1 MSHLDDVEF
10 AINPDPRCP
19 CVLLL
24 DTSGSMDGASI
35 EALNRGLQVFQE
47 DVAQSELARRRVEVA
62 IVTFGNGGVRQIQD
76 FITVDNFYPPV
87 LSAGGDTPMGA
98 AINLALDMLS
108 ARKAQYKANGI
119 AYYRPWIFMVTDGV
133 PTDSWG
139 TAAQRVRTEDANKS
153 VAFFTVAVEGAD
165 TQTLAQIAPPARKP
179 VKLQGLKFAEMFVW
193 LSRSQQRVSS
203 SKPGENVG
211 LPPVDGWTV
220 V

>member
-10 AINPDPRCP
+10 AMNPDPRCP

-24 DTSGSMDGASI
+24 DTSWSMNGDSI
-35 EALNRGLQVFQE
+35 DAMNQGLQAFQY
-47 DVAQSELARRRVEVA
+47 DVSQHDLARRRVEVA
-62 IVTFGNGGVRQIQD
+62 IVTFGNGGVQTLQD
-76 FITVDNFYPPV
+76 FVTADKFYPPV

-108 ARKAQYKANGI
+108 ARKAQYKANAI
-119 AYYRPWIFMVTDGV
+119 AYYRPWVFMVTDGA
-133 PTDSWG
+133 PTDSWQ
-139 TAAQRVRTEDANKS
+139 TAAQRIRTEDVNKS

-165 TQTLAQIAPPARKP
+165 MQTLAQIAPPTRKP
-179 VKLQGLKFAEMFVW
+179 VKLQGLKFVEMFQW

-211 LPPVDGWTV
+211 LTPVDGWAV

>member
-35 EALNRGLQVFQE
+35 EALNRGLQVFQQ
-47 DVAQSELARRRVEVA
+47 DVSQSELARRRVEVA

-108 ARKAQYKANGI
+108 ARKAQYKANAI
-119 AYYRPWIFMVTDGV
+119 AYYRPWVFMVTDGA
-133 PTDSWG
+133 PTDSWQA
-139 TAAQRVRTEDANKS
+139 AAQRIRTEDANKS

-165 TQTLAQIAPPARKP
+165 MQTLAQIAPPTRKP
-179 VKLQGLKFAEMFVW
+179 VKLQGLNFVEMFLW
-193 LSRSQQRVSS
+193 LSRSQQRVSAA
-203 SKPGENVG
+203 KPGENVG
-211 LPPVDGWTV
+211 LTPVDGWAV